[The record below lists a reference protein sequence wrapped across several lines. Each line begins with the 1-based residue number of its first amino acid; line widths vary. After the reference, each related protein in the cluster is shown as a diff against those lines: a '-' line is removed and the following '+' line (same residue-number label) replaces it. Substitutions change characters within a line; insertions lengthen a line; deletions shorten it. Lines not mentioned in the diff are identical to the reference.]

1 MLIEGLAYDRC
12 QVGVV
17 LNVDPKANFPQYAI
31 YDEDQVFSIVRT
43 QVDVVLPNGVAVLNA
58 DDPMVAKMAELCDGE
73 VIFFTQNANSPII
86 EEHLKNDG
94 RAVLVGNQQLT
105 LRRGKLDQKSIPV
118 PRHSEPNTSAPWKT
132 MNLGAAIGA
141 AWALDIPFNVIE
153 AGAETF
159 VPDPNTAI
167 GV

>member
-43 QVDVVLPNGVAVLNA
+43 QVDVVLPTGVAVLNA
-58 DDPMVAKMAELCDGE
+58 DDAMCVKMAELCDGE
-73 VIFFTQNANSPII
+73 VIFFSENPESEIVKA
-86 EEHLKNDG
+86 HLLNGG
-94 RAVLVGNQQLT
+94 RAVTIGKQQISLKS
-105 LRRGKLDQKSIPV
+105 GKLDQKSIPV
-118 PRHSEPNTSAPWKT
+118 PRHSEASSSTPWKT
-132 MNLGAAIGA
+132 MNLGAAIAA
-141 AWALDIPFNVIE
+141 AWALDIPFNFIE

-159 VPDPNTAI
+159 VPESMQP
-167 GV
+167 

>member
-43 QVDVVLPNGVAVLNA
+43 QIDVVLPTGVGVLNA
-58 DDPMVAKMAELCDGE
+58 DDSMCAQMAELCDGE
-73 VIFFTQNANSPII
+73 VIFFSENS
-86 EEHLKNDG
+86 ESEVVKAHLQKGG
-94 RAVLVGNQQLT
+94 RAVLVGKQQIT
-105 LRRGKLDQKSIPV
+105 LKSGKHDQKSIPV
-118 PRHSEPNTSAPWKT
+118 PRHSEASATTPWKT
-132 MNLGAAIGA
+132 MNLGAAIAA

-159 VPDPNTAI
+159 TPDATTAI
-167 GV
+167 GA